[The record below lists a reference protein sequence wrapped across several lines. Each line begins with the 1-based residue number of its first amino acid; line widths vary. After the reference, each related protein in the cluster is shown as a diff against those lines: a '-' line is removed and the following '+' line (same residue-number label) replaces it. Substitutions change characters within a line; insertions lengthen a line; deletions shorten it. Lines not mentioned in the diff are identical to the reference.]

1 MATSTQAKQHR
12 IEDIED
18 LIGFGGTF
26 AEIVSRSG
34 YKNWETLSKAL
45 RASDRRDLLEALRMK
60 RIADGAPTGLAPVKR
75 KPVCRVRVCG
85 RKKYA
90 KGYCRRHADRLR
102 YAGTPVMAEIKR
114 PMCSLPEC
122 DKPHHSHGYCDRHAR
137 QRSRGTLDIHTG

>member
-1 MATSTQAKQHR
+1 VTSGAQAKQHR

-60 RIADGAPTGLAPVKR
+60 RIADGAPTGLPPVKR

-85 RKKYA
+85 RKRYA
-90 KGYCRRHADRLR
+90 KGHC
-102 YAGTPVMAEIKR
+102 
-114 PMCSLPEC
+114 
-122 DKPHHSHGYCDRHAR
+122 KPHYMQKWKGVKQPNRTHCKLLGCGGKHKGLGYCNKHYLQHRK
-137 QRSRGTLDIHTG
+137 GKLEV

>member
-85 RKKYA
+85 RKRYA
-90 KGYCRRHADRLR
+90 KGHC
-102 YAGTPVMAEIKR
+102 
-114 PMCSLPEC
+114 
-122 DKPHHSHGYCDRHAR
+122 KPHYKQKLMGVKQPNRTHCKLPDCGGKHKGNGLCNKHYLQHRK
-137 QRSRGTLDIHTG
+137 GKLEV